1 MVFSTLNS
9 RNFSYLEYE
18 KYCLFLGKMEQ
29 IVSWILDY

>member
-9 RNFSYLEYE
+9 RNFSYLEY
-18 KYCLFLGKMEQ
+18 YLFLGKMEL